1 MLGNEGGSG
10 VPGEGGPSVV
20 RPPPRAAV
28 WRVAA
33 RVQQG
38 PADGAA
44 ARSASCMQ
52 TTSRTGAA
60 GCKSRRRGGD
70 PSWLRAAGAGG
81 RRPEICLL
89 SPSALTN
96 SGTLGSEL
104 VQGSI
109 SLPPHPLSSRPGFP
123 PGIACWT
130 PADTKN
136 LRMLIS
142 LVDCEILQPAL
153 RIRGFNQNLMRAVG

>member
-1 MLGNEGGSG
+1 MRAAR
-10 VPGEGGPSVV
+10 VPGEGGRCRVQ
-20 RPPPRAAV
+20 PPPRAAV
-28 WRVAA
+28 PRAAA

-44 ARSASCMQ
+44 ARSASCMP
-52 TTSRTGAA
+52 TTSPAGAA

-81 RRPEICLL
+81 RRPEICLS
-89 SPSALTN
+89 SPSALAN

-104 VQGSI
+104 VQGTI
-109 SLPPHPLSSRPGFP
+109 SLPLHPFSSHPGFP
-123 PGIACWT
+123 RGIASRT

-136 LRMLIS
+136 LRMLTS
-142 LVDCEILQPAL
+142 LADSEILQPAL
-153 RIRGFNQNLMRAVG
+153 CIRGFSQNLMRAG